1 MHLEHA
7 LIKTDEQTKTK
18 QKKNGNT
25 TRVCR
30 TNAMSPPEE
39 HQARHHWKDNILE

>member
-7 LIKTDEQTKTK
+7 VIKTNKKKK

-30 TNAMSPPEE
+30 TNAMSPPGE